1 VILATVKGDIH
12 DIGKNIVGL
21 MLRNY
26 GFEVYDLGK
35 DVSAEEI
42 VKKAKETNAPIIG
55 LSALMTTTMLE
66 MREVVSLVR
75 QEGLNAKIMI
85 GGAVVNADYAKEIGA
100 DGYSEDAYGA
110 VKLASKLAGI

>member
-1 VILATVKGDIH
+1 
-12 DIGKNIVGL
+12 